1 MCPEDGQSL
10 MVIRNQTI
18 LLDTFIELLDDEVN
32 NLKHNHIR
40 DILIEDLGDD
50 IPESEDNINENYKA

>member
-1 MCPEDGQSL
+1 
-10 MVIRNQTI
+10 MVIRNQTK